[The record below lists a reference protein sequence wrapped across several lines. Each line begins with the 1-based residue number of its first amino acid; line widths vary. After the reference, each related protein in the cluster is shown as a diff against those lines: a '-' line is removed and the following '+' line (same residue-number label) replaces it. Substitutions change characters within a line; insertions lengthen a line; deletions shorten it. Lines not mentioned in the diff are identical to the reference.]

1 MSIHGTPDGLVL
13 SPSSAGRW
21 TECPASAVLA
31 RGVPS
36 ESSVFA
42 EAGTA
47 GHAVAEALWRGDFA
61 AAAARLAVFDEH
73 PDWPLD
79 RGEVTR
85 GVGRWIAAVNGL
97 LPAGQRAEDPG
108 WVVRTSE
115 QPLEDDSIWPGV
127 HGTADFIGRFE
138 DGGPVWVISDLKLG
152 KGVPV
157 QAEGN
162 LQLALYARM
171 LLDQVPHNPT
181 DRLILQI
188 GQVLRAGGVSEWRL
202 TAAELAEF
210 HRTRIAP
217 AIQDLKRVLKV
228 DEPYGR
234 PGPWC
239 RWCPVLDTCRAVV
252 DERARLTMQAPGLMT
267 PEEMAEAIEAL
278 PRIKNWMSEFEATA
292 RERVREHAVPG
303 WTLAS
308 GGSRVVVP
316 DEAAAVERLRAAGY
330 EDDEFLSSRL
340 VGVQMLRALLGC
352 KFDDVLGPVAE
363 RRDNRPKMIPEV
375 RRVAELFGDSKEE
388 K

>member
-1 MSIHGTPDGLVL
+1 M
-13 SPSSAGRW
+13 
-21 TECPASAVLA
+21 
-31 RGVPS
+31 PS

-79 RGEVTR
+79 RDEVTR

-97 LPAGQRAEDPG
+97 LPAGRPEDSG
-108 WVVRTSE
+108 WVARTSE
-115 QPLEDDSIWPGV
+115 LPLEDDSIWPGF
-127 HGTADFIGRFE
+127 HGTADFAGRFE
-138 DGGPVWVISDLKLG
+138 DGGSVWVVSDLKLG

-157 QAEGN
+157 RAEEN
-162 LQLALYARM
+162 LQLALYAKM
-171 LLDQVPHNPT
+171 FLSQVPHDPA

-210 HRTRIAP
+210 YRGRIAP
-217 AIQDLKRVLKV
+217 ALEDLKRVLKV

-239 RWCPVLDTCRAVV
+239 RWCPVLDTCQAVA
-252 DERARLTMQAPGLMT
+252 DERARLTAEAPGLMT
-267 PEEMAEAIEAL
+267 PEEMAEALEAL
-278 PRIKNWMSEFEATA
+278 PRIKNWLSEFEVTA
-292 RERVREHAVPG
+292 RERIREHAVPG
-303 WTLAS
+303 WTLAP

-316 DEAAAVERLRAAGY
+316 DEAAAVERLRLAGY
-330 EDDEFLSSRL
+330 EDGEVLSSRL
-340 VGVQMLRALLGC
+340 VGVQKLRALLGR
-352 KFDDVLGPVAE
+352 KFDDVLGPVTE
-363 RRDNRPKMIPEV
+363 RRDYRPRMVPETQ
-375 RRVAELFGDSKEE
+375 RVAELFGDSKEE

>member
-1 MSIHGTPDGLVL
+1 MSIHGTPDGLIL

-47 GHAVAEALWRGDFA
+47 GHAVAEALWHGDDA
-61 AAAARLAVFDEH
+61 AVEARLAVFDEH

-79 RGEVTR
+79 RAEALQAA
-85 GVGRWIAAVNGL
+85 GRWIAAVNGL
-97 LPAGQRAEDPG
+97 LPGGSG
-108 WVVRTSE
+108 WTAKASE
-115 QPLEDDSIWPGV
+115 LPLVDDSIWPGF
-127 HGTADFIGRFE
+127 HGTADFAGRFE
-138 DGGPVWVISDLKLG
+138 DDGPVWVVSDLKLG
-152 KGVPV
+152 RGVPV
-157 QAEGN
+157 QAGGN
-162 LQLALYARM
+162 LQLALYAKM
-171 LLDQVPHNPT
+171 FLDQVPHDST

-210 HRTRIAP
+210 CQDRIDP
-217 AIQDLKRVLKV
+217 ALVDLKRVLKE

-239 RWCPVLDTCRAVV
+239 RWCPVLDTCRAVA
-252 DERARLTMQAPGLMT
+252 DERARLTMRTPGLMT
-267 PEEMAEAIEAL
+267 PEEMAKAIETL
-278 PRIKNWMSEFEATA
+278 PRIRNWLSEFEATA
-292 RERVREHAVPG
+292 RARVRERAVPG
-303 WTLAS
+303 WTLAP

-316 DEAAAVERLRAAGY
+316 DEAAAVERLRSAGY
-330 EDDEFLSSRL
+330 EDGEFLNSRL
-340 VGVQMLRALLGC
+340 VGVQKLRELLGRE
-352 KFDDVLGPVAE
+352 FENVLGPVTE
-363 RRDNRPKMIPEV
+363 KRDNRPRMVPEGQ
-375 RRVAELFGDSKEE
+375 RVTELFGDSKEE

>member
-1 MSIHGTPDGLVL
+1 MSIHGTSDGLVL

-47 GHAVAEALWRGDFA
+47 GHAVAEALWRGDDA
-61 AAAARLAVFDEH
+61 MLAARLAVFDEH
-73 PDWPLD
+73 PDWPFD
-79 RGEVTR
+79 RAEAHR
-85 GVGRWIAAVNGL
+85 AASRWLVAVNGL
-97 LPAGQRAEDPG
+97 PPAGRPEDSG
-108 WVVRTSE
+108 WTVKASE
-115 QPLEDDSIWPGV
+115 LPLEDDSIWPGF
-127 HGTADFIGRFE
+127 HGTADFAGRFE

-157 QAEGN
+157 QAKGN
-162 LQLALYARM
+162 LQLALYAKM
-171 LLDQVPHNPT
+171 LLAQVPHDPA

-188 GQVLRAGGVSEWRL
+188 GQMLRAGGVSEWRL

-210 HRTRIAP
+210 YQDRVAP
-217 AIQDLKRVLKV
+217 AIEDLKRMLEV

-239 RWCPVLDTCRAVV
+239 RWCPVLDTCRAVAG
-252 DERARLTMQAPGLMT
+252 ERARLTMRTPGLMT

-278 PRIKNWMSEFEATA
+278 PRIKNWLSEFEVTA
-292 RERVREHAVPG
+292 RERVRDHAVPG
-303 WTLAS
+303 WTLVP

-316 DEAAAVERLRAAGY
+316 DEEAAVERLRSAGY
-330 EDDEFLSSRL
+330 KDDEFLSSRL
-340 VGVQMLRALLGC
+340 AGVQKLRTLLGRE
-352 KFDDVLGPVAE
+352 FDDVLGPVTE
-363 RRDNRPKMIPEV
+363 KRDNRPRMIPETQ
-375 RRVAELFGDSKEE
+375 RVAELFGDNKEE